1 MQRRVA
7 PADVMAP
14 LAAMLAGDAAG
25 EGKVV
30 VVVAHPDDETVGMG
44 SVLHRLPELQIIH
57 VTDGAPRDMA
67 DARAYGFSTCDDYSR
82 ARRAELKEALAEGG
96 ASHATLVELG
106 IPDKEAARHLPRL
119 ATDLAGLVAGA
130 RFVVTHCYEG
140 GHPDHDACAF
150 AVHAA
155 CRLLRQRGDLCQ
167 EIIEVPLYNA
177 GEQAPLFQ
185 AFPPGSGPAAIEI
198 PLEEE
203 ILDRK
208 RRMLACFTTQ
218 RKVLASFTSPVER
231 FRKAPDYDFLK
242 LPNAGR
248 LYYETLPL
256 GLTGTEWL
264 VLASG
269 AYDELG
275 LAPP

>member
-1 MQRRVA
+1 MQQRVS
-7 PADVMAP
+7 PADVIAP
-14 LAAMLAGDAAG
+14 FAAMLAGDAPG
-25 EGKVV
+25 SGKAVV
-30 VVVAHPDDETVGMG
+30 VIAHPDDETVGMG
-44 SVLHRLPELQIIH
+44 SVLHCLQDLQIIH

-67 DARAYGFSTCDDYSR
+67 DAHAYGFSTCEDYSR
-82 ARRAELKEALAEGG
+82 ARRAELNKALAEGG
-96 ASHATLVELG
+96 ASHAALVELG
-106 IPDKEAARHLPRL
+106 VPDKEAARNLPRL
-119 ATDLAGLVAGA
+119 STELARLIASA

-155 CRLLRQRGDLCQ
+155 CRLLRQREGLCP

-177 GEQAPLFQ
+177 GEQAPSFQ
-185 AFPPGSGPAAIEI
+185 TFPAGPGPTAIEM
-198 PLEEE
+198 PLPEDA
-203 ILDRK
+203 LDRK
-208 RRMLACFTTQ
+208 RRMLACFATQ
-218 RKVLASFTSPVER
+218 RQVLAPFTSPVER
-231 FRKAPDYDFLK
+231 FRNAPAHDFQK

-256 GLTGTEWL
+256 GLTGAEWL

-275 LAPP
+275 LSPL